1 MLPLPAWGPV
11 AYITLLAVIAPAALM
26 GLWRRRG
33 ARRLAAGTHVLITGG
48 SKGLGLALARQCAQ
62 RGCSVTVVARSQ
74 PDLDAA
80 LQQLREAA
88 VAGGAER
95 AGQRLQALSADTAD
109 PAKLKKMLA
118 EAESTAG
125 PVNVL
130 ICNAGFSAPGLFV
143 EQGPEVHERQ
153 MRVNYLGTVHTV
165 QAALPGMLERR
176 QGRIVLV
183 ASTMAVLG
191 FAGYSSYAP
200 SKWAV
205 RGLADCLHN
214 ELQGTGVHISVA
226 YPPDTDTPGYATEM
240 ETKPALC
247 KAVNAALGSELFS
260 AEKVAKALL
269 GGIEAGNY
277 HLPSPDFGQNLLVSS
292 MTGLSPKR
300 FWLPLEMLLGPFMP
314 LITSLFGWIADRAAR
329 RHNEAHGMPP
339 RAYPVD

>member
-1 MLPLPAWGPV
+1 MLPLPALGPA
-11 AYITLLAVIAPAALM
+11 AYITLLALLAPAALM
-26 GLWRRRG
+26 ALWRRRG
-33 ARRLAAGTHVLITGG
+33 ARRLGGGTHVLITGG
-48 SKGLGLALARQCAQ
+48 SKGLGLALARLCVQ

-88 VAGGAER
+88 QAGGAEH

-109 PAKLKKMLA
+109 PDKLKAVFA
-118 EAESTAG
+118 EAERAAG
-125 PVNVL
+125 PIDVL
-130 ICNAGFSAPGLFV
+130 ICNAGFSVPGLFV

-176 QGRIVLV
+176 QGRMLLV
-183 ASTMAVLG
+183 ASTLSILG
-191 FAGYSSYAP
+191 LAGYASYAP

-260 AEKVAKALL
+260 AEKVAQALL
-269 GGIEAGNY
+269 GGIERGDY
-277 HLPSPDFGQNLLVSS
+277 HLPSPDLGQNLLVSA

-300 FWLPLEMLLGPFMP
+300 FWLPLQVLLGPILP
-314 LITSLFGWIADRAAR
+314 LATSLFGWIGDRAAR
-329 RHNEAHGMPP
+329 RHNAAHGMPP
-339 RAYPVD
+339 RASS